1 MFSHLQLQGRQVKDL
16 PALRVGLTGHLSQRR
31 TAGHALRRLV
41 DACLIRDGHLLQR
54 RAWMARLASGL
65 SARGLTQRT
74 RRFCKTV
81 TGRGLAAV
89 AAIRGQLIFERLD
102 PCPQLRDLRLLLV
115 HERIHTL
122 NQRQDRLWALVVDSS
137 DLFRG

>member
-1 MFSHLQLQGRQVKDL
+1 MDGLSILRGATDFAKLQVKDL

-102 PCPQLRDLRLLLV
+102 PLPATPRS
-115 HERIHTL
+115 
-122 NQRQDRLWALVVDSS
+122 ALVA
-137 DLFRG
+137 GP